1 LDASFTKV
9 GPLENRTFPGEKRT
23 IPPFRRRA
31 GKPGDNRTVPIFLPE
46 PGQGTINSQIRSG
59 GTIKKKMKVTRAVLK
74 ALLRTFFLSTKCLEY
89 SVYVMA
95 KATAAAQRT
104 NALRPA

>member
-1 LDASFTKV
+1 MDASFTKV

-31 GKPGDNRTVPIFLPE
+31 GKPGDNRTVP
-46 PGQGTINSQIRSG
+46 
-59 GTIKKKMKVTRAVLK
+59 
-74 ALLRTFFLSTKCLEY
+74 STKCLEY

-95 KATAAAQRT
+95 KAMAAAKGEKIRAMKNISLNT
-104 NALRPA
+104 AYHLAK